1 MRDAADP
8 MRRTLGRAW
17 FVWCV
22 FVVYGSLLPFELRPV
37 AWSQAAD
44 SFMHLP
50 WLKLGL
56 GSRLDWLANLLV
68 YFPLGFLGTAAA
80 LAGDHG
86 PDRRTRGLP
95 SWLAA
100 AAVLGLGAALAL
112 AVEFAQIFIAPRTV
126 SLNDLVAEWAG
137 TALGCLAGLAFGRPV
152 ARLIA
157 DAAFTNASP
166 RAHWLRL
173 YALAY
178 VALSLFPFDFSTA
191 SAVFE
196 QKLANGHAGWWIAAV
211 NAGDTL
217 RLALKLFGE
226 ILLTVP
232 FGWALAARPAPVR
245 WPAAALLG
253 LGVGALIE
261 LVQLFLLSATSQ
273 GVSVLSRAVGF
284 AAGALL
290 VSQAARVKQ
299 VLAPEVL
306 RALVVVATLP
316 WLLALAYLAGWGR
329 SAVSAPGWWDRASN
343 LHYLPFYYHYYAG
356 EAWALTSVLQYL
368 AVYAWVGIASGLL
381 WAPPRPRLAAALATL
396 VAIVFESSK
405 LFLTG
410 QRPDPTNVL
419 IAAAAAWL
427 AHGALHRLRW
437 RQPAVAPPTPPQ
449 PPRRPQAPAPAPT
462 STATT
467 HATAETGT
475 ARAWPWLAAAVIVG
489 ATQVAPGSAVATALA
504 LAAYVACVWR
514 LPQAALF
521 LVPVAIGLT
530 DVTTYT
536 GPRWLDT
543 LDLAMLATGVL
554 AFVHPAVRLRRE
566 PGQRQRPSL
575 ALWLLLGLA
584 PGALIGLTGLD
595 VLDPNALL
603 TPLSSGWGA
612 MQVKGLLWAVMLAL
626 FVHRLDVRSGAAA
639 AMLGR
644 GMVVALAGVVLLT
657 VWERLA
663 FVGPFD
669 FASDYRAPG
678 PFSAIALGG
687 AFIEAFLVAATPFA
701 VVAAMQERS
710 RLARWAS
717 ALLVLGAA
725 YATMITFSRAGQVV
739 FLGAVAGTVALLIA
753 RRVAA
758 PAGERRPPRWPKA
771 ALLVL
776 AVGAISGSVLLA
788 PYATERF
795 AHLGPDARGR
805 LAHWSEGLGFSRD
818 DTTAWLFGNG
828 AGSFGREAYVL
839 GDPKTRPGIY
849 SLQREA
855 GNTWLRSRPGSL
867 SYLDQRVSVGYG
879 EPLTVSARLRAEH
892 GRGIQ
897 ALLCEK
903 DLVQSRTCGV
913 ARLRTTADGQW
924 HAVSVPLA
932 LPPNPM
938 AGWPTRPVRL
948 TLFSAGGD
956 LVDIDELSLVDAQG
970 RQRLRNGSFEAGPAH
985 WLYSS
990 DRHLTWH
997 MKNLWLHVFFE
1008 YGLAGVLAHAG
1019 LLLAG
1024 LVGAWRAAAA
1034 GQPYF
1039 LAVGVA
1045 LLAFHGVGLV
1055 DSVIDASRFLQL
1067 YLSLVAVGCVYGLR
1081 AARAGRLVRVAPPAA
1096 RHADR

>member
-8 MRRTLGRAW
+8 MRRALGWAW
-17 FVWCV
+17 FAWCV
-22 FVVYGSLLPFELRPV
+22 FVAYGSLLPFDLRPV
-37 AWSQAAD
+37 PWDQAVQ
-44 SFMHLP
+44 SFTHLP

-80 LAGDHG
+80 LAGGHEPSG
-86 PDRRTRGLP
+86 RRRGLP

-112 AVEFAQIFIAPRTV
+112 AIEFAQIFIAPRTV

-137 TALGCLAGLAFGRPV
+137 TALGCAAGLALGRPFT
-152 ARLIA
+152 RLIA
-157 DAAFTNASP
+157 GAAFTPASP
-166 RAHWLRL
+166 RAHGLRL

-178 VALSLFPFDFSTA
+178 VALSFFPFDFSTA

-196 QKLANGHAGWWIAAV
+196 QKLANGHAGWWIAAI
-211 NAGDTL
+211 NAGDPL
-217 RLALKLFGE
+217 RFALKLFGE
-226 ILLTVP
+226 VLLTMP
-232 FGWALAARPAPVR
+232 FGWSLARRPVPVR
-245 WPAAALLG
+245 WPAATLLG
-253 LGVGALIE
+253 LGLGALIE
-261 LVQLFLLSATSQ
+261 LSQLFLLSATSQ
-273 GVSVLSRAVGF
+273 GISVVSRAVGF

-290 VSQAARVKQ
+290 VPHAARLNLA
-299 VLAPEVL
+299 LAPAAMRV
-306 RALVVVATLP
+306 LVVAASVP
-316 WLLALAYLAGWGR
+316 WLLTMAYLAGWGR
-329 SAVSAPGWWDRASN
+329 SPVAVDGWWERAAS

-356 EAWALTSVLQYL
+356 EAWALTSVLQYG
-368 AVYAWVGIASGLL
+368 AVYAWVGIVVGLL
-381 WAPPRPRLAAALATL
+381 WASPRPRLAVALAAGL
-396 VAIVFESSK
+396 AIVLESSQ
-405 LFLTG
+405 LILVG

-419 IAAAAAWL
+419 IAAAAAWF
-427 AHGALHRLRW
+427 AHAALHRLRW
-437 RQPAVAPPTPPQ
+437 RAPAAAPSAPRRGRPEPPAQLPAQPAT
-449 PPRRPQAPAPAPT
+449 APA
-462 STATT
+462 SATQ
-467 HATAETGT
+467 ASAG

-489 ATQVAPGSAVATALA
+489 AVHAAPGSLAATLLA
-504 LAAYVACVWR
+504 LTAYVACVWR
-514 LPQAALF
+514 LPHTALF

-536 GPRWLDT
+536 GPRWLDV
-543 LDLAMLATGVL
+543 LDWAMLATGVL
-554 AFVHPAVRLRRE
+554 AFVHPAARRRHE
-566 PGQRQRPSL
+566 PGPRRLTL

-603 TPLSSGWGA
+603 TPLSPGWGA

-626 FVHRLDVRSGAAA
+626 FVHRLGVRSGAAA

-644 GMVVALAGVVLLT
+644 GMVVALAGVVWLT
-657 VWERLA
+657 VWERLS

-678 PFSAIALGG
+678 PFSAISLGG

-710 RLARWAS
+710 RPARWAS

-739 FLGAVAGTVALLIA
+739 FLGAVAGTLALLLA
-753 RRVAA
+753 RRF
-758 PAGERRPPRWPKA
+758 AGTAGHRRMRGGPRGW
-771 ALLVL
+771 LLVL
-776 AVGAISGSVLLA
+776 AVGAVSGAVLLA
-788 PYATERF
+788 PYATQRF
-795 AHLGPDARGR
+795 ANLGPDARGR
-805 LAHWSEGLGFSRD
+805 LAHWSEGLGFGRD

-839 GDPKTRPGIY
+839 GDPKTRPGIF
-849 SLQREA
+849 SLEREA
-855 GNTWLRSRPGSL
+855 GNTWLRSRQGSL
-867 SYLDQRVSVGYG
+867 SYLDQRVDVGYG
-879 EPLTVSARLRAEH
+879 EPLRVSARLRTTD
-892 GRGIQ
+892 GRGIE

-903 DLVQSRTCGV
+903 DLVQSRTCAV
-913 ARLRTTADGQW
+913 ARLRIPADGQW
-924 HAVSVPLA
+924 HAVSVPVT

-948 TLFSAGGD
+948 TLFSAGGGV
-956 LVDIDELSLVDAQG
+956 VDIDELSLMDAQG
-970 RQRLRNGSFEAGPAH
+970 QERLRNGNFEAGPAH

-1034 GQPYF
+1034 GQPTF
-1039 LAVGVA
+1039 LAVGVG

-1055 DSVIDASRFLQL
+1055 DSVIDTSRFLQL

-1081 AARAGRLVRVAPPAA
+1081 ATLAGRPGRVAPAA
-1096 RHADR
+1096 TRHARR